1 MKLGMCSE
9 DHNIDTVANAGVE
22 FWITEQ
28 DKNDIVDK
36 MWDEDIVNAHAG
48 TDSAGKVLTETR
60 KKAKLAANKLI

>member
-1 MKLGMCSE
+1 M
-9 DHNIDTVANAGVE
+9 
-22 FWITEQ
+22 
-28 DKNDIVDK
+28 VDK